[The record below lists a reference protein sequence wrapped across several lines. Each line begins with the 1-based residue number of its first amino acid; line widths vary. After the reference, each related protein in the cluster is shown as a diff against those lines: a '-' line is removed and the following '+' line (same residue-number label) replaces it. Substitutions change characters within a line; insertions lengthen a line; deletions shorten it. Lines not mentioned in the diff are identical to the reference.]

1 MSALTLTAGGDNVA
15 TEYQQPPVGDHKAI
29 LVGIVESKNEQTAY
43 GPKDLVFF
51 YFELEEKMDDGRPFS
66 VRAKFTKSLNE
77 KSNLYKFLNKWR
89 GKPFAAGEQF
99 DLNEM
104 VGVGCILELIAWS
117 PKNDPSVI
125 RHLPDRARPLPKKEW
140 PKASGD
146 FDAAAASERIEKW
159 KEENGSAQPAATP
172 APIERT
178 EDDDV
183 PF

>member
-1 MSALTLTAGGDNVA
+1 MSELTLTAGGGNVA

-77 KSNLYKFLNKWR
+77 KSNLYKFLQKWR
-89 GKPFAAGEQF
+89 GKPFAAGEEF

-104 VGVGCILELIAWS
+104 IGVGCILELIAWS

-140 PKASGD
+140 VKASGE

-159 KEENGSAQPAATP
+159 KEENSPDATRDGAARP
-172 APIERT
+172 FE
-178 EDDDV
+178 ENDDV